1 MGPRGSND
9 VDQVISRARGSS
21 SPQRAVTRSDPR
33 LSELQRPISES
44 SYQSS
49 RPSSGDQPSL
59 RRQDQDA
66 DLVYNLT

>member
-9 VDQVISRARGSS
+9 IDQVVSRTRGSS
-21 SPQRAVTRSDPR
+21 TPQKALTRSDPR
-33 LSELQRPISES
+33 LSDLQRPISDS

-49 RPSSGDQPSL
+49 RPSSRDQPSL
-59 RRQDQDA
+59 RREDQDA